1 MIRELLSLSLLAGLT
16 GTLIIAKAQSQARIL
31 DRIEQ
36 SIPERETGWKL
47 VKDDSYLRTEADDFP
62 QAALSWVNG
71 KQEVGAYVVVYK
83 KLQTAKDVFER
94 EFKDEGLQ
102 RRSRLEGIGDAAF
115 LWTPERENDRYVIRF
130 SRGNVIVMMSSK
142 SEEVVKRCA
151 KYIAES
157 IAGVPDRTKDFSLK
171 RAFSCVNSAR
181 RESNRRFIQA
191 AATWV

>member
-102 RRSRLEGIGDAAF
+102 RRSRLEGIGDGAF

-157 IAGVPDRTKDFSLK
+157 IAGVPDPD
-171 RAFSCVNSAR
+171 
-181 RESNRRFIQA
+181 
-191 AATWV
+191 

>member
-1 MIRELLSLSLLAGLT
+1 LE
-16 GTLIIAKAQSQARIL
+16 
-31 DRIEQ
+31 
-36 SIPERETGWKL
+36 
-47 VKDDSYLRTEADDFP
+47 
-62 QAALSWVNG
+62 
-71 KQEVGAYVVVYK
+71 QEVGAYVVVYK

-157 IAGVPDRTKDFSLK
+157 IAGVPDPD
-171 RAFSCVNSAR
+171 
-181 RESNRRFIQA
+181 
-191 AATWV
+191 